1 MRLIFFLILL
11 PFFSI
16 GQSTLGTSNTAYLGN
31 STDVCI
37 VNAGKLLDEVF
48 QLMEKNYY
56 RRDVILWDTLQQ
68 AARSRLQSSNNCET
82 AYEVINWCFG
92 QMKERHSFVM
102 PAIKAAAYNNDT
114 SFVRF
119 TPDLS
124 SLVGEISIDK
134 IGDSI
139 AYLSLPWINTT
150 DETICTLMADSLQQV
165 IAGLDNGKS
174 QTWVLDLRNNTG
186 GNCWPMIVGVGPL
199 LGEGICGY
207 FVRNQE
213 RVGISYQNGKAFQGK
228 HSRCAVSGA
237 PYILKATP
245 QRIILLTGNRT
256 SSSGEIITLAFKGKS
271 EVVVAG
277 EPTAGLTTANA
288 TYNLSNN
295 AMLVLSVCQE
305 ADRNGVICEGRIKP
319 DIWIDKKLP
328 FTLSKLIL
336 EAEFKELLVVKD

>member
-1 MRLIFFLILL
+1 MRLLYLFLFL
-11 PFFSI
+11 PFLSF
-16 GQSTLGTSNTAYLGN
+16 GQATLGTNNTAYSGN
-31 STDVCI
+31 STEVCI

-48 QLMEKNYY
+48 LLMEKNYY
-56 RRDVILWDTLQQ
+56 RRDVIIWDTLQQ
-68 AARSRLQSSNNCET
+68 AARNRLQSSNSCES

-124 SLVGEISIDK
+124 SLVGEIRIEN
-134 IGDSI
+134 IGDTI
-139 AYLSLPWINTT
+139 AYFSLPWINTT
-150 DETICTLMADSLQQV
+150 DETICSLMADSLQRV

-186 GNCWPMIVGVGPL
+186 GNCWPMIAGVGPL
-199 LGEGICGY
+199 LGEGVCGY

-213 RVGISYQNGKAFQGK
+213 RVAISYQKGKAFQGK
-228 HSRCAVSGA
+228 HSRCAVNGT
-237 PYILKATP
+237 PYQLKTP
-245 QRIILLTGNRT
+245 PKRIILLTGNRT
-256 SSSGEIITLAFKGKS
+256 SSSGEIITLAFKGKA
-271 EVVVAG
+271 EVLVAG

-288 TYNLSNN
+288 TYSLSNN

-305 ADRNGVICEGRIKP
+305 ADRYGTICEGRIKP
-319 DIWIDKKLP
+319 DIWIEKKLP
-328 FTLSKLIL
+328 STLAKLML
-336 EAEFKELLVVKD
+336 ETEFRELLLVKN